1 MSQVIFCRTKRVRVQ
16 SETGGSACTVFARY
30 DAHTACPE
38 LPGFASRQLQHS
50 GLCAACPPARHHHR
64 KADLVRLV
72 ESLAGDSVLRFGAH
86 RVDRFRARLRPLHA
100 PLGHAVTLA
109 LHACNAKINLVARA
123 PLQSGILP
131 VFACN
136 VGLSPPIF
144 SKNASVISAVD
155 SSIDRMM
162 PNRNHTTD
170 LPHRPIFVGR
180 ARATRRVL
188 SALPLHATERG
199 AP

>member
-1 MSQVIFCRTKRVRVQ
+1 MSQVIFCRRKRVRVQ
-16 SETGGSACTVFARY
+16 SETGGSACAVFAGG
-30 DAHTACPE
+30 DAHAACPE
-38 LPGFASRQLQHS
+38 RPGFARRQLQPS
-50 GLCAACPPARHHHR
+50 GLCAASPLARRHR
-64 KADLVRLV
+64 KADLALPTGSLV
-72 ESLAGDSVLRFGAH
+72 GDLVLRFGAH
-86 RVDRFRARLRPLHA
+86 RVDRFRARLRSLHA

-109 LHACNAKINLVARA
+109 LHACNAKINLAGRA
-123 PLQSGILP
+123 PLQPQILP

-136 VGLSPPIF
+136 ARQNPPIF
-144 SKNASVISAVD
+144 SKKASVIFAVD

-170 LPHRPIFVGR
+170 FPHGPIFVGR